1 MKNYLQRHL
10 LSAYLPETEH
20 APGVKRF
27 ANRNGWHD
35 YYIGDKLIFSHRETI
50 YDSQAFPEKLHTHD
64 FFEMDIYLNGNIR
77 YIADN
82 CEFIPARDDILI
94 FPPGCHHTAR
104 LMENG
109 TYERLVFY
117 FNSHLVDFL
126 GKDCL
131 PALFRSPNACS
142 LSIEHQ
148 KRAEFYYLRER
159 LNDTVHSREND
170 AAIEAF
176 AYVLQLFHLIANHTK
191 VNRNRIMDIPQKV
204 LDVKHYI
211 DHNFQTIGS
220 IEEVAGHFFYSRE
233 YVSRIFKQ
241 YFNLNISEHLQNQKI
256 DYAKHL
262 LEQGNSVSFASASAG
277 FKSSSSF
284 ISAFKQRTG
293 MTPVEYKK
301 AHKKRK

>member
-20 APGVKRF
+20 APGVKRY

-109 TYERLVFY
+109 TYEPGMDDLKALCTY
-117 FNSHLVDFL
+117 FHVSADYFL
-126 GKDCL
+126 GFPKNL
-131 PALFRSPNACS
+131 PYPT
-142 LSIEHQ
+142 
-148 KRAEFYYLRER
+148 KR
-159 LNDTVHSREND
+159 T
-170 AAIEAF
+170 
-176 AYVLQLFHLIANHTK
+176 
-191 VNRNRIMDIPQKV
+191 
-204 LDVKHYI
+204 
-211 DHNFQTIGS
+211 
-220 IEEVAGHFFYSRE
+220 
-233 YVSRIFKQ
+233 
-241 YFNLNISEHLQNQKI
+241 
-256 DYAKHL
+256 
-262 LEQGNSVSFASASAG
+262 
-277 FKSSSSF
+277 
-284 ISAFKQRTG
+284 
-293 MTPVEYKK
+293 
-301 AHKKRK
+301 